1 MPNHCHNRVTFYSDD
16 TTAILKLHKIFM
28 NGIKNDDDSET
39 RQTVF
44 GHFIP
49 EPDWTKVPLTE
60 NTQKEYSFSKP
71 RGEIGECP
79 ELIINEEKP
88 FLSGHRFPSTGE
100 LDDRWYAWR
109 CQNWGTKWD
118 AYTLEIDDTDM
129 PHGFEVNFET
139 AWSPPEEVANAIRE
153 QFDDLSMSW
162 FYDEPG
168 CEIAGYL

>member
-1 MPNHCHNRVTFYSDD
+1 MS
-16 TTAILKLHKIFM
+16 
-28 NGIKNDDDSET
+28 GIENDDDSET

-79 ELIINEEKP
+79 KLIINEDKP

-118 AYTLEIDDTDM
+118 AYSMEIDDSDM
-129 PHGFEVNFET
+129 PHGFEVTFET
-139 AWSPPEEVANAIRE
+139 AWSPPEEVCNAIRD
-153 QFDDLSMSW
+153 QFDDLSISW

>member
-28 NGIKNDDDSET
+28 SGIENDDDSET

-79 ELIINEEKP
+79 KLIINEEKP

-118 AYTLEIDDTDM
+118 AYSMEIDDSDM
-129 PHGFEVNFET
+129 PHGFEVTFET
-139 AWSPPEEVANAIRE
+139 AWSPPEEVCNAIRD
-153 QFDDLSMSW
+153 QFDDLSISW